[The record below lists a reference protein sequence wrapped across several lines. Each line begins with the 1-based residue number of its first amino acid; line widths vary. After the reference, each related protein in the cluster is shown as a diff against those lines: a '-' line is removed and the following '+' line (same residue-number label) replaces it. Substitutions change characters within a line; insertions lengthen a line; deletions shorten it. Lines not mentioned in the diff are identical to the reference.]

1 MKWNRKIITALV
13 MGAFSFTSFS
23 QENDW
28 NQKFEQLGT
37 SLPTPNEYRNGAGA
51 PGEKYWQQKA
61 DYIIN
66 VEVNDETQVLTGSET
81 INYFNNSPHTLA
93 YLWVQL
99 DQNVRAKGNLSQQTS
114 TRTIRDSTAAKFIE
128 SRLGLSDYEGG
139 YKISAV
145 KDTEG
150 KDLKHTINRTMMRID
165 MDKPLKSGEQ
175 FKFSIDWSYNI
186 YDRMNE
192 NGRGGYEYFPED
204 DNYAY
209 TCAQWFPRM
218 AVYDDV
224 NGWQNKQ
231 FIGRGEFALTF
242 GDYTVNITVPSDHIV
257 AATGSLQNPDKVL
270 TKTELSRFNQAKKSF
285 DKPVIIVTQEEATAK
300 EKIKSTKKSTWTYKA
315 INVRDFAFASSR
327 KYIWDA
333 QAVKLNTK
341 TPLAMSYYP
350 KEANPL
356 WETESTLAIKNTLE
370 VYSERTIEYPYPVAI
385 SVSAA
390 NQGMEYPMICFNYG
404 RPKADGTISPRLR
417 AGNIGVIVHEV
428 GHNFFPMIINSDE
441 RQWTWMDEG
450 LNSFLERETKRLRY
464 PDLDITWGSPKGITR
479 YMKGDKSNIRP
490 IMTNSE
496 QIKQFGYNAYGKP
509 SSALTLL
516 RETVMGPEL
525 FDAAFKEYAT
535 RWAFKHPMPA
545 DFFRSMEDASAVDL
559 DWFWKGWFFSTD
571 YVDVSVEDVKWFR
584 LKEETHDPE
593 RKAKKV
599 KKGDLNTSTTNEEVA
614 AIDFS
619 NGFEE
624 ITVIDTDPRFYGEFQ
639 NRVDDNAIRTK
650 LANKNMYEIKFK
662 NKGGLVTPLIV
673 EFTFTDGSK
682 QLEKIPAEIWRYNEN
697 QVSKVF
703 ILDKEVTNIVL
714 DPEAK
719 TADTNL
725 EDNVFPKIDV
735 GSKLDKYKEDK

>member
-1 MKWNRKIITALV
+1 
-13 MGAFSFTSFS
+13 MGAISFNGLS
-23 QENDW
+23 QENGW
-28 NQKFEQLGT
+28 NRKFEQLGT

-61 DYIIN
+61 DYVID
-66 VEVNDETQVLTGSET
+66 VEIDDETQVLTGSET
-81 INYFNNSPHTLA
+81 ITYFNNSPHTLS

-99 DQNVRAKGNLSQQTS
+99 DQNVRAEGNLSSVTS
-114 TRTIRDSTAAKFIE
+114 TRGVSDSIAAKFIA
-128 SRLGLSDYEGG
+128 SGLGLHDYEGG
-139 YKISAV
+139 YKIGAV
-145 KDTEG
+145 KGENG
-150 KDLKHTINRTMMRID
+150 KGLQHSINRTMMRID
-165 MDKPLKSGEQ
+165 LDTPLKSGNQ
-175 FKFSIDWSYNI
+175 FKFSIDWSYTI
-186 YDRMNE
+186 YDRMKIG
-192 NGRGGYEYFPED
+192 GRGGYEYFPED

-257 AATGSLQNPDKVL
+257 AATGELQNPEKVL
-270 TKTELSRFNQAKKSF
+270 TKTELGRLNQAKKSF
-285 DKPVIIVTQEEATAK
+285 DKLVLIVTQEEATAK

-315 INVRDFAFASSR
+315 NNVRDFAFASSR

-333 QAVKLNTK
+333 RAVQLTSK

-370 VYSERTIEYPYPVAI
+370 VYSDRTIEYPYPVAI

-404 RPKADGTISPRLR
+404 RPKADGSFSPRLR

-464 PDLDITWGSPKGITR
+464 PDLNINWGSPKGITR
-479 YMKGDKSNIRP
+479 YMKGDKKNIRP

-496 QIKQFGYNAYGKP
+496 QVKQFGYNAYGKP

-559 DWFWKGWFFSTD
+559 
-571 YVDVSVEDVKWFR
+571 
-584 LKEETHDPE
+584 
-593 RKAKKV
+593 
-599 KKGDLNTSTTNEEVA
+599 
-614 AIDFS
+614 
-619 NGFEE
+619 
-624 ITVIDTDPRFYGEFQ
+624 
-639 NRVDDNAIRTK
+639 
-650 LANKNMYEIKFK
+650 
-662 NKGGLVTPLIV
+662 
-673 EFTFTDGSK
+673 
-682 QLEKIPAEIWRYNEN
+682 
-697 QVSKVF
+697 
-703 ILDKEVTNIVL
+703 
-714 DPEAK
+714 
-719 TADTNL
+719 
-725 EDNVFPKIDV
+725 
-735 GSKLDKYKEDK
+735 